1 MKAIVLEGF
10 GGLEALVYKDIP
22 KPEPKEG
29 MVVIRI
35 KAFGVNHAE
44 MHMRRGEWAE
54 AAPVSGIECVG
65 IVDSCPGGEFA
76 VGTKVAALMGGLGR
90 TINGSYAEYTRAPVS
105 NVAVIESDLPWAELA
120 AIPETYATAWT
131 CLFRSLKIQRGQ
143 TLLIRGATSSFG
155 LAAVNMA
162 VNAGVRV
169 IATTR
174 SKERF
179 AKLEALGV
187 SRCEIERPDLSAHI
201 AERKQLDAVLD
212 LVGNS
217 TVLDSLAIVRRDG
230 RVCLA
235 GWLGGLAPIAE
246 FNPLLQ
252 MPSGVDLTFFGSFV
266 FGTPGFPV
274 SDVPLQAIAADIAA
288 GRYSARLS
296 RVFRFDEI
304 REAHRV
310 MEANEANGKMVVV
323 LDQ

>member
-1 MKAIVLEGF
+1 MKAVVLDGF
-10 GGLEALVYKDIP
+10 GGLEALVYRDIP
-22 KPEPKEG
+22 KPEPQEG
-29 MVVIRI
+29 TVIIKI
-35 KAFGVNHAE
+35 KAFGINHAE

-65 IVDSCPGGEFA
+65 IVDVCPGGEFA

-90 TINGSYAEYTRAPVS
+90 TINGSYAEYTRAPVT
-105 NVAVIESDLPWAELA
+105 NVAVIESDLSWAELA

-131 CLFRSLKIQRGQ
+131 CLFRNLKIQRGQ
-143 TLLIRGATSSFG
+143 TIVIRGATSSFG

-162 VNAGVRV
+162 VNAGLTV

-174 SKERF
+174 SEARF
-179 AKLEALGV
+179 EKLKALGA
-187 SRCEIERPDLSAHI
+187 SRCEIERPDLSTRI
-201 AERKQLDAVLD
+201 AGRKQIDAVLD

-217 TVLDSLAIVRRDG
+217 TVLDSLSMVRRNG
-230 RVCLA
+230 KVCLA
-235 GWLGGLAPIAE
+235 GWLGGLAPIAD

-252 MPSGVDLTFFGSFV
+252 MPSGVDLTFFASFV
-266 FGTPGFPV
+266 FGTPGFAL
-274 SDVPLQAIAADIAA
+274 SDVPLQQIAAEIAA
-288 GRYSARLS
+288 GKYSARPS

-323 LDQ
+323 HDE